1 MKQKTS
7 CTDCGSTNLK
17 EGKVGYAAHAYVCED
32 TPSTIF
38 NGGSRSKLL
47 TTFCLDCGVVQ
58 FFKVENPKA
67 FKK

>member
-1 MKQKTS
+1 MEQETI
-7 CTDCGSTNLK
+7 CTNCSSINLK

-38 NGGSRSKLL
+38 NGGTRSKLL

-58 FFKVENPKA
+58 SFKVENPKA